1 MTQCGSDAMGAES
14 YFRVNAPTALG
25 GQPWS
30 QEKKLTSIRQVADG
44 FSVEVPFTLTEEAFI
59 EARTD
64 HNFHL
69 SHVEMDIVTTIGSR
83 RKTIAS
89 AFLEAANAP
98 SSPVN
103 MRTTVAKVLPPG
115 AYIVRIADDHLK
127 TRIGSGAC
135 FPLQFS
141 MRIVPTA
148 GVPRVLA
155 LYPSPS
161 SPVSYGLDAVVA
173 ARFTVQPASF
183 DGVTFGGE
191 SLSTRTW
198 QTGPALSYNT
208 NAKSTLS
215 TSSFWEEDGKLA
227 LFLTKSSKVAGQA
240 SFDFSRLRDAQGRS
254 FAMSPL
260 LDATYSVVST
270 PVDPSRTP
278 WSGGPGRPAA
288 AAGSFPAAAPGAA
301 GSVVG
306 QPSYGGRTASA

>member
-103 MRTTVAKVLPPG
+103 MCTTVAKVLPPG

-155 LYPSPS
+155 LYPNPS
-161 SPVSYGLDAVVA
+161 APISYGLDAVVA

-191 SLSTRTW
+191 ALSTQTW
-198 QTGPALSYNT
+198 QTGPSLSYNS

-215 TSSFWEEDGKLA
+215 T
-227 LFLTKSSKVAGQA
+227 SSKVAGQA